1 MEPGHGVEDDS
12 HCWVVDQPLQS
23 VCDGFAEFVPGE
35 QGVERGGDALREAV
49 LHGGLG
55 FLDGVV

>member
-12 HCWVVDQPLQS
+12 HCRVVDELLRA
-23 VCDGFAEFVPGE
+23 VCDGFAELAPGE
-35 QGVERGGDALREAV
+35 QGVKRGGDALREAV